1 MRYLVREFVPKFL
14 SPQCLWRI
22 DENAQGCGNGLFL
35 YFIPE
40 HLEDLAQPSIW
51 SPDLELLETRAF
63 NAASSV
69 GPVICFD
76 LI

>member
-1 MRYLVREFVPKFL
+1 VGEFVPKFL
-14 SPQCLWRI
+14 SSQCLWRI
-22 DENAQGCGNGLFL
+22 DENTQGSVNGLFL
-35 YFIPE
+35 YFISE
-40 HLEDLAQPSIW
+40 HLEDLAQLSIW
-51 SPDLELLETRAF
+51 SPDLELLETGAF